1 MRALIAIL
9 AIAVACAPDAYAQ
22 TPSPASG
29 AGKAPDAWPA
39 RTIHMI
45 VTFPPGSSPDLVGRM
60 LNDKLGAAL
69 GQTVIV
75 ENRPGAGGNL
85 GTKLIAKA
93 APDGYTIGLSIGG
106 PLAVNKVLYSKLEY
120 DPFTD
125 LAPITLV
132 AASPNVLVVDP
143 KLGIG
148 SVKELI
154 ALARSQPGR
163 LNYGSVGNG
172 SSSHLTME
180 LLKTMAGVDIVHVP
194 YPGSPQVNAAIAGGQ
209 IAAGFV
215 VPATAMPL
223 VQGGRLKALAV
234 TTGTRSLV
242 LPDLP
247 TVAEAGFPGFQ
258 SMAWIGMAAPA
269 RTPPR
274 AIERLSEELVRIIR
288 SEDVRRRMQGIYF
301 QAIGTTPEG
310 LAQLMRADV
319 ELWGKVIRQ
328 TGAKAD

>member
-1 MRALIAIL
+1 MRVLAAIL
-9 AIAVACAPDAYAQ
+9 AIAIACAPDAYAQ

-29 AGKAPDAWPA
+29 PGKAPDAWPA

-85 GTKLIAKA
+85 GTNLIAKA

-154 ALARSQPGR
+154 ALARSQPGK

-234 TTGTRSLV
+234 TTGARSLV

-258 SMAWIGMAAPA
+258 SVAWIGMAAPA

-274 AIERLSEELVRIIR
+274 AIDRLSEELVRIIR